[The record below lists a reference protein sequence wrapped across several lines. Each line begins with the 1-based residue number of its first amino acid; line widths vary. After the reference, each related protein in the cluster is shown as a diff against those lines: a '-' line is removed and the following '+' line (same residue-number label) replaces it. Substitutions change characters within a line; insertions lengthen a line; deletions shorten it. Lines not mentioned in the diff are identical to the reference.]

1 MLSVPSF
8 DWRISPMTELDASLK
23 RWREAGPISEEST
36 KLLIDLREANLL
48 DQPGN
53 LIWAAFVR
61 SLTEAKQAAL
71 VGVLELVDE
80 GDAFRLF

>member
-1 MLSVPSF
+1 
-8 DWRISPMTELDASLK
+8 MTDLDAALW
-23 RWREAGPISEEST
+23 RWREAGPVSDEST

-61 SLTEAKQAAL
+61 SLTESQQAAL

-80 GDAFRLF
+80 GDASRLF